1 MPPGFPGGSAVK
13 NLPAMQDMWVQSLD
27 REDPLEKQMSIH
39 FSILACKIPWTKE
52 PGGLLSMVLQ

>member
-1 MPPGFPGGSAVK
+1 MLPGFPGGSAVK

-27 REDPLEKQMSIH
+27 REDPLEKQTAIH

-52 PGGLLSMVLQ
+52 PGGLLSMGLQ